1 MNGPKGREYCNDGV
15 GPHPFYVNVDL
26 TNGNIANHWIDSLQA
41 AFPGVQ
47 VLFGDL
53 GWFFSLS
60 MIERPDSN
68 YKSSWE
74 IITTVLNFGKIGTS
88 REFLK
93 LFQ

>member
-53 GWFFSLS
+53 GRFFSSSL
-60 MIERPDSN
+60 IDRPVSN
-68 YKSSWE
+68 C
-74 IITTVLNFGKIGTS
+74 T
-88 REFLK
+88 
-93 LFQ
+93 

>member
-1 MNGPKGREYCNDGV
+1 MYISAPLPPLPLTNAYVIMNGPKGREYCNDGV

-53 GWFFSLS
+53 G
-60 MIERPDSN
+60 
-68 YKSSWE
+68 
-74 IITTVLNFGKIGTS
+74 
-88 REFLK
+88 
-93 LFQ
+93 

>member
-53 GWFFSLS
+53 GWFFLWVWVTELTQLINQSEKKSLLCS
-60 MIERPDSN
+60 IL
-68 YKSSWE
+68 
-74 IITTVLNFGKIGTS
+74 VKIGTF

-93 LFQ
+93 LF

>member
-53 GWFFSLS
+53 GKFYLISSAVFL
-60 MIERPDSN
+60 EATNDPKKCSN
-68 YKSSWE
+68 
-74 IITTVLNFGKIGTS
+74 F
-88 REFLK
+88 
-93 LFQ
+93 